1 MAETYSIRLSLTR
14 GFEITIILPK
24 NIFKN
29 EFYESITVNKSEN
42 PDFWPKLTKFWA
54 IFKTGITSLLFDIFS
69 QIIAFLNP
77 LNEPYPMRFIKTS
90 KILEIVDFIFGWPKY
105 PVAQISIYF
114 GPNIRTLLYQ
124 FFSEKLLFF

>member
-1 MAETYSIRLSLTR
+1 MAKTYSIRLRLTR

-42 PDFWPKLTKFWA
+42 PDFWPKLAKFWA
-54 IFKTGITSLLFDIFS
+54 IFKTGITSLLFNIFS

-77 LNEPYPMRFIKTS
+77 LDEP
-90 KILEIVDFIFGWPKY
+90 
-105 PVAQISIYF
+105 
-114 GPNIRTLLYQ
+114 
-124 FFSEKLLFF
+124 